1 MNGKSLPL
9 WSTLTGAVYPCPMTL
24 VAGVDS
30 STQAVKVVI
39 RDAHSGALIREGRA
53 SHPEGTEVDPKKW
66 WEALEMAI
74 SSAGGLDDVDAISI
88 GGQQHG
94 MVALDQAGEVIR
106 PALLWNDTRSAQTAE
121 TLNQEL
127 GGNQAMADACGSV
140 LVASFTASK
149 VRWMADS
156 EPELTS
162 RVVAIALPHDW
173 LSWQLQ
179 GGKDFSKLFTDRSDA
194 SGTGYFD
201 PVTSTYRK
209 DLLARAIKSD
219 RDIYLPRIVTTN
231 NFGGEMSNGTKI
243 AAGAGDNAG
252 AAFGVQAMPGDVVV
266 SLGTSGTAF
275 SVSTT
280 PTHDGT
286 GAVAGFADVTGN
298 YLPLVCTLNAAR
310 ILDAAARILG
320 VDFDRLSELALSA
333 PAGASGL
340 TLLPYFEG
348 ERTPN
353 RPQATGIFSGMNLS
367 NSNPE
372 SIARAMIEG
381 MLCGLADA
389 VDALSVQGVAI
400 NRIFLVGGAAKNPA
414 VAHIASALFTRE
426 VIIPPAGEYVAD
438 GAARQAA
445 WALLGDV
452 PHWDLG
458 KVAHVQSQPTPE
470 VLEKYRSLRNATVN
484 W

>member
-1 MNGKSLPL
+1 M
-9 WSTLTGAVYPCPMTL
+9 AL

-30 STQAVKVVI
+30 STQSVKVVI
-39 RDAHSGALIREGRA
+39 RDAESGALIREGRA
-53 SHPEGTEVDPKKW
+53 PHPDGTEVDPQSW
-66 WEALEMAI
+66 WIALQEALKA
-74 SSAGGLDDVDAISI
+74 AGGLDDVAAISV

-94 MVALDQAGEVIR
+94 LVALDSAGEIIR
-106 PALLWNDTRSAQTAE
+106 PALLWNDTRSASAAND
-121 TLNQEL
+121 LNHEI
-127 GGNQAMADACGSV
+127 GGGQAMADATGSV

-149 VRWMADS
+149 VRWMADH
-156 EPELTS
+156 EPELAGKIA
-162 RVVAIALPHDW
+162 AIALPHDW
-173 LSWQLQ
+173 LSWKLQ
-179 GGKDFSKLFTDRSDA
+179 GAENFEQLFTDRSDA

-201 PVTSTYRK
+201 SVTSTYRR
-209 DLLARAIKSD
+209 DILALALRSE
-219 RDIYLPRIVTTN
+219 RDIYLPRIVASSD
-231 NFGGEMSNGTKI
+231 FGGVTPSGVRI
-243 AAGAGDNAG
+243 GAGAGDNAG
-252 AAFGVQAMPGDVVV
+252 AAFGVQAQPGDVVV

-280 PTHDGT
+280 PTHEGT
-286 GAVAGFADVTGN
+286 GTIAGFADVTGN

-320 VDFDRLSELALSA
+320 VNFDRLSELALNA
-333 PAGASGL
+333 PAGAHGL

-353 RPQATGIFSGMNLS
+353 RPDATGVFAGMNLN

-389 VDALSVQGVAI
+389 VAALEAEGVAI

-414 VAHIASALFTRE
+414 VAQIASALFGRE

-445 WALLGDV
+445 WALLGSA
-452 PHWDLG
+452 PQWDLG
-458 KVAHVQSQPTPE
+458 KVTHVQNSPTPH
-470 VLEKYRSLRNATVN
+470 VLEKYRVLRDATVN